1 MSPELYQTL
10 LNHKAIAYY
19 NDLTDV
25 CSAPAVGLMNP
36 DLLRENLQKLRR
48 DKLNIHLVPREERLP
63 PHPAVSCPSRLRV
76 SSTHKS
82 GWGTCRVLASCSAGR
97 HRKRLTNEK
106 ALGSL
111 ELASLGS
118 WHLWR
123 GGFRKCMIVKVLE
136 RAVSSA
142 G

>member
-36 DLLRENLQKLRR
+36 DLLRENLQKLLR

-82 GWGTCRVLASCSAGR
+82 GWGTAYRGSPSMSIHTKCRTRSERQQDAVFSRPALPAGTG
-97 HRKRLTNEK
+97 K
-106 ALGSL
+106 G
-111 ELASLGS
+111 
-118 WHLWR
+118 
-123 GGFRKCMIVKVLE
+123 
-136 RAVSSA
+136 
-142 G
+142 